1 MTADIFLTSRFGPA
15 RSIDLARVAER
26 AGLGGVWL
34 DELRTHYTGPIR
46 VAATS
51 QSTVE
56 LAAARGMPLILG
68 VEHDDASA
76 GRMVRQWSAVRAV
89 REAGHCRLV
98 IACPD
103 RADLARWLRG
113 IGDPSRDLGAHLDH
127 LMSTRAGPVPG
138 IGRVIRMVEAAGSI
152 EATAALIEKLESV
165 C

>member
-15 RSIDLARVAER
+15 RSIDLARVAQR

-51 QSTVE
+51 LSTVE

-89 REAGHCRLV
+89 RGSGGIAGWSSRTPT
-98 IACPD
+98 A
-103 RADLARWLRG
+103 ADLARWLAA
-113 IGDPSRDLGAHLDH
+113 SA
-127 LMSTRAGPVPG
+127 TRAAIWAPTWT
-138 IGRVIRMVEAAGSI
+138 IS
-152 EATAALIEKLESV
+152 
-165 C
+165 